1 MFHLFPSQLRVNHIW
16 SRPIA
21 VILLL
26 VNRWMACVYGTVLAI
41 EVGGVIQGK
50 LLGKLFLSLK
60 KSYKEE
66 TIPLLNLVMFHV
78 TPGNSAVIL

>member
-1 MFHLFPSQLRVNHIW
+1 M
-16 SRPIA
+16 
-21 VILLL
+21 ILLL